1 MQTETTQEIP
11 ALQQSPKRL
20 PESQRSTYQFPVYR
34 WINWLVI
41 AGYGVGLVIMFF
53 LGSLV
58 GLPAAIIWPFF
69 VAVFCAGVALL
80 GRPKALLN
88 CMLFYFLLMP
98 GNRLF
103 GLLPVPLPGF
113 VDELFF
119 LPIIAVI
126 IMNLVQPTRTT
137 HVKGGTWFAPLFL
150 MVAALSWY
158 VNGKL
163 PLFGTVRVSLVMI
176 KFFLVWYY
184 CRLTCVFRNLE
195 EFWVWGKLYIH
206 FAAVQFLYNCLWQGR
221 PWVTRHWDNSG
232 GVFGPEGA
240 GAAHFVGYISVLAL
254 FLLAAWWISEG
265 RQSGKRQKAWMLF
278 LGAVITYNLVF
289 MTDTKHALLL
299 MPLAF
304 VPILFHSGIPARLR
318 AGLLVGGSVVTV
330 IAMFYVASYFSMGKL
345 ARFGRILANSPKGEA
360 YRAVTTDF
368 HFLVHYPL
376 FGAGPGRFFSQQ
388 AIDSGAPL
396 ARQYIIPYSN
406 DRRRMML
413 THNASGVRTGA
424 SLMASP
430 HADFLIVTGEFGW
443 LGELF
448 YLAFMTW
455 VIGSLWR
462 KAGLTRNQQSR
473 YAIVYLAMGSGVLFL
488 NFTTFFA
495 ETSTLPSIMFPWWML
510 VGRLWDMES
519 LEETTVAALPG
530 IPDAE
535 AASDKV
541 VAR

>member
-1 MQTETTQEIP
+1 MQMEMPTDSP
-11 ALQQSPKRL
+11 SLLQSPKRL

-53 LGSLV
+53 LGSMV

-69 VAVFCAGVALL
+69 VAIFCAGVALL

-103 GLLPVPLPGF
+103 GLLGIPLPGF

-137 HVKGGTWFAPLFL
+137 HLKGGLWFAPLFL
-150 MVAALSWY
+150 MIAGISWY
-158 VNGKL
+158 VNGK
-163 PLFGTVRVSLVMI
+163 PSPFGTLRVSLVMV
-176 KFFLVWYY
+176 KFYLVWYY
-184 CRLTCVFRNLE
+184 SRQTCTFKGWG

-206 FAAVQFLYNCLWQGR
+206 YAALQFLYNCLWQGR

-232 GVFGPEGA
+232 GVFGPEGT

-254 FLLAAWWISEG
+254 FLVVAWWTSEG
-265 RQSGKRQKAWMLF
+265 RNAGKRQKAWMLI
-278 LGAVITYNLVF
+278 LAAVITYDLVF
-289 MTDTKHALLL
+289 MTDTKHALVLL
-299 MPLAF
+299 PLAF
-304 VPILFHSGIPARLR
+304 VPILFHPNLSAKLR
-318 AGLLVGGSVVTV
+318 SSLLFGGGLISLV
-330 IAMFYVASYFSMGKL
+330 AMFYIGSVLSFGKIQKM
-345 ARFGRILANSPKGEA
+345 AITISHSPKGEA
-360 YRAVTTDF
+360 FRAVTVDF
-368 HFLVHYPL
+368 SHLVPYPL

-413 THNASGVRTGA
+413 TRGATKLRTGG

-430 HADFLIVTGEFGW
+430 HADCLIIMGEFGW
-443 LGELF
+443 LGEIC
-448 YLAFMTW
+448 YLSFLVW
-455 VIGSLWR
+455 VFAVLWR
-462 KAGLTRNQQSR
+462 KAGQMQSQSR
-473 YAIVYLAMGSGVLFL
+473 HGVVYLAMGSGVLFL
-488 NFTTFFA
+488 VLTTFFA
-495 ETSTLPSIMFPWWML
+495 ETSTVQPVMFPWWML
-510 VGRLWDMES
+510 IGRAWDMSPAERKAEP
-519 LEETTVAALPG
+519 LPQRDLVDGDGAPAGALAG
-530 IPDAE
+530 
-535 AASDKV
+535 
-541 VAR
+541 